1 MSTYLPKHTIQK
13 PSKRWK
19 DELDKINEEEVI
31 YNFSK
36 NFKIKRKGI
45 KEKLREMRRRR
56 NLKEKEKYG
65 SDDEEDE
72 EKKLGIL
79 AVISERHF
87 RDYEKKLEENPFLN
101 YMDSG
106 FGKKQKKDIKGMI
119 KKILLY
125 GGLPTLL
132 VVSLGILS
140 NKKVIP
146 SRVKK
151 DTKVKVSHKEE
162 LFKKNFVEKLKKY
175 YKTMEEEINKMSEE
189 KKKNVTETI
198 EIKKENIIE
207 EKKNEFDYN
216 KRTIRR
222 NGQKESQRELRA
234 IAAEKRRIQNE
245 KILLTPPSTPPRQNS
260 SNPQQSVVT
269 PPNKKI
275 LEIIKKRK
283 QQGMPSNKKLNN
295 TNNKKLNTNML
306 NMFNQLLKQNSKD
319 STNNTTDKTHIKIN
333 QSNREWSYTNEN
345 QANYYINKKDEKIY
359 NKKTKQ
365 ISNIYVYDPKG
376 DNISPKR
383 SGEPFEKISNF
394 K

>member
-13 PSKRWK
+13 SSKRWK
-19 DELDKINEEEVI
+19 NELDKLNEEEVI

-36 NFKIKRKGI
+36 NFNIKKGI
-45 KEKLREMRRRR
+45 KEKLHEMRRRR

-79 AVISERHF
+79 AAISERHF
-87 RDYEKKLEENPFLN
+87 RDYEKKLKQNPFLN

-146 SRVKK
+146 SMVNNN
-151 DTKVKVSHKEE
+151 TKVKVSHKERE
-162 LFKKNFVEKLKKY
+162 FKKKFVEELKEY
-175 YKTMEEEINKMSEE
+175 YKTMGEEINKIPEKG
-189 KKKNVTETI
+189 KKKLIETI
-198 EIKKENIIE
+198 ENEKENIIE
-207 EKKNEFDYN
+207 EKKNEFEYN
-216 KRTIRR
+216 KRKIRR
-222 NGQKESQRELRA
+222 NGQKESQRDLTA
-234 IAAEKRRIQNE
+234 NAAEKRRIKNE
-245 KILLTPPSTPPRQNS
+245 KIPSTPPQQKS
-260 SNPQQSVVT
+260 SNPQQSHKT
-269 PPNKKI
+269 PFKEKR
-275 LEIIKKRK
+275 RK
-283 QQGMPSNKKLNN
+283 QQELSSDKKLNN
-295 TNNKKLNTNML
+295 TNIRNTIE
-306 NMFNQLLKQNSKD
+306 QILKQNSKD
-319 STNNTTDKTHIKIN
+319 STNNTSDEKTPSNKIFIKIERKKEN
-333 QSNREWSYTNEN
+333 WSYTNEN

-383 SGEPFEKISNF
+383 SVEPFEKISNF